1 MISVIMPS
9 YLGPY
14 KRAAKDRDKKIVRA
28 IRSVQQQTFVDW
40 ELIVIADGCNKTVE
54 IVQQIVELC
63 LDTRIQVLYIDKQ
76 LTWSGTVRNTGLDE
90 AKGDYCCYLDI
101 DDAFAPGHLQGIYAG
116 IKNGKDWY
124 WFDDYVW
131 NGKEFR
137 HRKCNIN
144 KVGRCGT
151 SNIMH
156 RPGIARWNTKDNY
169 AHDWKFI
176 ANLRQ
181 ASSSYEYIRA
191 GEYLVCH
198 VPGRFDI

>member
-28 IRSVQQQTFVDW
+28 IRSVQGQTYKDW

-54 IVQQIVELC
+54 IVQTIIEVGRLFNVK
-63 LDTRIQVLYIDKQ
+63 VLYIAKQ
-76 LTWSGTVRNTGLDE
+76 PTWSGKVRNTGLE
-90 AKGDYCCYLDI
+90 ESKGEYCCYLDI
-101 DDAFAPGHLQGIYAG
+101 DDAFAPSHLAG
-116 IKNGKDWY
+116 LAKFSGKDWY
-124 WFDDYVW
+124 WFDDYTW
-131 NGKEFR
+131 SGKEFR

-144 KVGRCGT
+144 RPGQCGT
-151 SNIMH
+151 SNLLH
-156 RPGIARWNTKDNY
+156 RKDLARWNIRDNY

-176 ANLRQ
+176 GNLKK
-181 ASSSYEYIRA
+181 ASSNYEYIKS

-198 VPGRFDI
+198 IPGKFDI